1 MKKKDCYDTLNLPQT
16 ATIEEVKKRY
26 RQIALQ
32 NHPDK
37 LSSLNLPNQD
47 YDEKVNTFKRATAA
61 YGCIIQNKFSYGGD
75 FDPSKP
81 FDFSDNLF
89 DGTADM
95 MDVFNDVLTDP
106 SFNEFIENTFKSFFQ
121 DNTTYPPN
129 PSSFP
134 TYSPFFATEC
144 YQPQPIEHNV
154 KVHISFLELHKKEI
168 KKCRFFLKNCP
179 KPIYYNVD
187 CSEFPKTT
195 IIHSLE
201 NGEQHILNL
210 QMELL
215 PFDDYRY
222 IIRDDS
228 TIDIYKTIK
237 MNLKDLFVQKP
248 ISFLHFDNSQIFVET
263 EQFDLK
269 NIKLK
274 NKGINGGNLF
284 LTKKLKMPKRK
295 QWYKFKDKNELI
307 DLIEKLYI

>member
-16 ATIEEVKKRY
+16 AAIEEVKKRY

-37 LSSLNLPNQD
+37 LSSLNLSKQD
-47 YDEKVNTFKRATAA
+47 YDEKVNTFKQATTA

-75 FDPSKP
+75 FDPSNP

-95 MDVFNDVLTDP
+95 MDVFNDVLADP
-106 SFNEFIENTFKSFFQ
+106 SFNEFIESTFKSFFQ
-121 DNTTYPPN
+121 DN
-129 PSSFP
+129 PSSF
-134 TYSPFFATEC
+134 TTEC
-144 YQPQPIEHNV
+144 YYQPRPIEHNV
-154 KVHISFLELHKKEI
+154 KVYITFLELHKKEI
-168 KKCRFFLKNCP
+168 KKCRFLLKNCP

-222 IIRDDS
+222 IIREDT

-274 NKGINGGNLF
+274 DKGINGGNLI

-295 QWYKFKDKNELI
+295 QWLKFKDKNELV
-307 DLIEKLYI
+307 DLVEKLCI